1 MTLAFNYFS
10 LFLLSIF
17 PHFINYF
24 IYFCIYLFIYGL
36 STFLWFRKRPSE
48 VLPWRSP
55 CGVFIQKIIQT
66 IVAQQLMRLVV
77 KWMTQR
83 LQKKRG
89 KKSLAFRVNITV
101 SLHTRT
107 HTQHTHIHTHKP
119 QPNTLSS
126 AARLWTTLY
135 PTSVSFCSVYLP
147 DVPERCK
154 TKAKGGMVSRARDS
168 ALSDMLTRVHL
179 DAEDKWLWL
188 CEDAM
193 CCVSLGLR

>member
-10 LFLLSIF
+10 LFYYPFF

-89 KKSLAFRVNITV
+89 EKKLSV
-101 SLHTRT
+101 SGEYHSVPAHTHAHTTHTHT
-107 HTQHTHIHTHKP
+107 HTQTPTKHTL
-119 QPNTLSS
+119 LSS
-126 AARLWTTLY
+126 ETLDYPVPHLGILLLRL
-135 PTSVSFCSVYLP
+135 PP
-147 DVPERCK
+147 RCPREMQN
-154 TKAKGGMVSRARDS
+154 KG
-168 ALSDMLTRVHL
+168 
-179 DAEDKWLWL
+179 
-188 CEDAM
+188 
-193 CCVSLGLR
+193 